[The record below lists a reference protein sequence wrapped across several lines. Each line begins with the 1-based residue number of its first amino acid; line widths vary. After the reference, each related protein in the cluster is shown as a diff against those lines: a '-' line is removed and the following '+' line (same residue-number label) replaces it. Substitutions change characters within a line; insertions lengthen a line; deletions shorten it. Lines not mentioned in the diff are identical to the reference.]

1 MTNSNLPPGAV
12 ATPVQPVYTTQPGA
26 VVTQPVV
33 YVQQAPPPQAAA
45 PQPPTEDAGY
55 AGVQLKIISHSMLY
69 YWWPVWAVGYILAL
83 MTWSNGQSV
92 QIGGREVWIHTSNNL
107 GVAFVATLFLV
118 ILITNVSVRGL
129 ASVIVIMSMVLATVV
144 FAYFGWWDEILAW
157 FGNLYIYLNQGAY
170 FWFST
175 VMFLVWA
182 FSVFVFDRFSY
193 LLIMPG
199 QVTQQNV
206 FGASS
211 KTYDTENMTSEK
223 RRDDFFR
230 HWLLGLGSGDL
241 VIHAFSA
248 GQREVLEIPNVLF
261 VGTKIEAIHK
271 LLATKQTD
279 ENPA

>member
-1 MTNSNLPPGAV
+1 MSNSNIPQGAV

-33 YVQQAPPPQAAA
+33 YVQQAPVAA
-45 PQPPTEDAGY
+45 PKPPSLEMGY
-55 AGVQLKIISHSMLY
+55 VPARLKIVSHSMLY
-69 YWWPVWAVGYILAL
+69 YWWPVWVVGYLLAI
-83 MTWSNGQSV
+83 MTWADGQSLQV
-92 QIGGREVWIHTSNNL
+92 GGREVWIHSSNNL
-107 GVAFVATLFLV
+107 GVAFVATLLLV
-118 ILITNVSVRGL
+118 ILITSVAVRGL
-129 ASVIVIMSMVLATVV
+129 ASVIVIMGMVLATVV
-144 FAYFGWWDEILAW
+144 FAYFGWWDDILAW
-157 FGNLYIYLNQGAY
+157 FGNLYIYINQGAY

-182 FSVFVFDRFSY
+182 FSTFVFDQFSY
-193 LLIMPG
+193 WLIMPG
-199 QVTQQNV
+199 QVTQQYV
-206 FGASS
+206 FGAST

-241 VIHAFSA
+241 IINAFSA
-248 GQREVLEIPNVLF
+248 GERETLEIPNVLF
-261 VGTKIEAIHK
+261 VGTKIETIHK